1 MAEFLFITPQEL
13 KSTTILGGNVDQDK
27 FLFSIANVQIITI
40 QRLLGTELY
49 DVILSGA
56 EADTL
61 TGLYLELY
69 DKFVKPITKNQ
80 ALSEYIKISS
90 YMIANGGAFKHTAE
104 NAELMSDDEINGLA
118 DTYAGIADTYISRL
132 DKWLCHN
139 TIPEYKLYQDE
150 VNASKSITNRS
161 GWFFDRPSNRVED
174 RNYEEGN
181 GEWNRYSYK
190 HRR

>member
-69 DKFVKPITKNQ
+69 DKFVKPIRIDYSF
-80 ALSEYIKISS
+80 LRSPHLPIRS
-90 YMIANGGAFKHTAE
+90 
-104 NAELMSDDEINGLA
+104 LA
-118 DTYAGIADTYISRL
+118 RS
-132 DKWLCHN
+132 
-139 TIPEYKLYQDE
+139 LY
-150 VNASKSITNRS
+150 SC
-161 GWFFDRPSNRVED
+161 
-174 RNYEEGN
+174 
-181 GEWNRYSYK
+181 
-190 HRR
+190 

>member
-56 EADTL
+56 EADSL

-90 YMIANGGAFKHTAE
+90 YMITNGGAFKHNAE
-104 NAELMSDDEINGLA
+104 NAIPMTPEEISGLS
-118 DTYAGIADTYISRL
+118 DTYAGIADTYIGRF

-139 TIPEYKLYQDE
+139 TIPEYKLWQDE

-161 GWFFDRPSNRVED
+161 GWFFDKPSNRIQA
-174 RNYEEGN
+174 RRFEEGN
-181 GEWNRYSYK
+181 EDWSEYSYK
-190 HRR
+190 NR

>member
-56 EADTL
+56 ENGTL

-90 YMIANGGAFKHTAE
+90 YMIANGGAFKHSPE
-104 NAELMSDDEINGLA
+104 NSELMTTEEIGALA
-118 DTYAGIADTYISRL
+118 DTYSGMADAYIGRFE
-132 DKWLCHN
+132 KWLCHN
-139 TIPEYKLYQDE
+139 TVPEYKMYQDE
-150 VNASKSITNRS
+150 VNASKSIKNRS
-161 GWFFDRPSNRVED
+161 GWFFDRDSNRI
-174 RNYEEGN
+174 EGRRFQD
-181 GEWNRYSYK
+181 GSDDWSEYSYK
-190 HRR
+190 NR

>member
-181 GEWNRYSYK
+181 GEWSRYSYK

>member
-56 EADTL
+56 EADSL

-90 YMIANGGAFKHTAE
+90 YMIANGGAFKHTAD
-104 NAELMSDDEINGLA
+104 NATLMSAEEISGLS
-118 DTYAGIADTYISRL
+118 DTYSGIADTYISRF

-150 VNASKSITNRS
+150 VNASKSVSNRS
-161 GWFFDRPSNRVED
+161 GWFFDRPSNRIED
-174 RNYEEGN
+174 RRFMDGN
-181 GEWNRYSYK
+181 DEWSEYSYK
-190 HRR
+190 NRR

>member
-49 DVILSGA
+49 DLILAGA
-56 EADTL
+56 ESDSL
-61 TGLYLELY
+61 TGDYLTIY

-90 YMIANGGAFKHTAE
+90 YMIANGGAFKHTAD
-104 NAELMSDDEINGLA
+104 NTTPMTAEEISGLS
-118 DTYAGIADTYISRL
+118 DTYAGIADTYIGRF

-150 VNASKSITNRS
+150 VNASKSVTNRS

-174 RNYEEGN
+174 RRFEEGN
-181 GEWNRYSYK
+181 GDWNDYSYK
-190 HRR
+190 NRR

>member
-118 DTYAGIADTYISRL
+118 DTYAGIADTYISRF

-181 GEWNRYSYK
+181 GEWSRYSYK